1 MSKYSYFNRDIS
13 WLSFNFRVLQEA
25 MDSSLPI
32 YERIKFLAIYSN
44 NLEEFYQVRMS
55 YYREL
60 EKQQINLPDQ
70 VRNFNPAEVIRKI
83 NKMVSAQQIVFH
95 KVFEEQ
101 IIPELE
107 RNNIFLLDY
116 NAVITKDQEEYIRQ
130 VFYGDI
136 LTSIQPVLLVK
147 KKVRPFL
154 KTGHIYLTLE
164 LVSKEGIRGRLRSS
178 LRERYALVKIPTDH
192 GISRFIELPEDN
204 GRYYIMFLEDVV
216 MRHVDAI
223 FPGYTVKDW
232 YSIKLTRDADLE
244 YDDYEGEDLIDAI
257 EQLRSQRSLGK
268 ANRFQYDRRMPLN
281 LLHYLIDTF
290 HLSRDILVKGGS
302 THNFRDFFKFPNPLA
317 PDLEIEKL
325 PPLPIPDLDAE
336 KTPIAALINKR
347 DYMINLPYQ
356 SFEYFLRFLKEASRD
371 PDVTEIKAT
380 QYRVADQS
388 SVINTLIEAAENGK
402 KVTVFVELKARFDEV
417 ANLQYASEM
426 MKAGIKII
434 YSIPK
439 LKVHAKLALIIRS
452 KESKLKT
459 QVYLGTGNFNEKTAR
474 IYADHGLFT
483 SDKALVKEIK
493 HLFRHLEDQEHTYD
507 FEHILIPGFNLL
519 EEFNTM
525 IEKEISHARAG
536 KKGYILLKMNGLQ
549 DPYMVDLLYKAS
561 EAGVKIDLIIR
572 GVCILKP
579 YQPYSKNIRV
589 IRIID
594 RFLEHARVFVF
605 HNGGDTR
612 VFLGSADWMKRNLYR
627 RIECVYPIYNEEI
640 KQELL
645 DILDIQLRDNVKAC
659 EIDENMY
666 NIRIVNDKPLV
677 RSQMATYEYLKKKY
691 QGEE

>member
-25 MDSSLPI
+25 MDSSLPL

-55 YYREL
+55 YYREVI
-60 EKQQINLPDQ
+60 KQQKNFPEQARL
-70 VRNFNPAEVIRKI
+70 FNPSDVIRKI

-101 IIPELE
+101 IIPDLE

-116 NAVITKDQEEYIRQ
+116 NAVITPEQEEYIRQ
-130 VFYGDI
+130 VFYGNI
-136 LTSIQPVLLVK
+136 LTDIQPVLLVK

-164 LVSKEGIRGRLRSS
+164 LINKEPRRERLRSN
-178 LRERYALVKIPTDH
+178 LRERYALIKLPTDH
-192 GISRFIELPEDN
+192 DISRFIELPEDN
-204 GRYYIMFLEDVV
+204 GKFYIMFLEDVI

-223 FPGYTVKDW
+223 FPGYIVKDW

-244 YDDYEGEDLIDAI
+244 YDDYEGEDLIEAI
-257 EQLRSQRSLGK
+257 EQLGTQRSLGR
-268 ANRFQYDRRMPLN
+268 ANRFQYDRKMPLN

-290 HLSRDILVKGGS
+290 HLSRDVLVKGGS

-317 PDLEIEKL
+317 PALEIEKL
-325 PPLPIPDLDAE
+325 PPLPIPELDADQV
-336 KTPIAALINKR
+336 PIATLINKR
-347 DYMINLPYQ
+347 DYMINVPYQ
-356 SFEYFLRFLKEASRD
+356 SFEYFIRFLKEAARD

-388 SVINTLIEAAENGK
+388 TVINSLIEAAELGK
-402 KVTVFVELKARFDEV
+402 KVTVFVELKARFDEE
-417 ANLQYASEM
+417 ANLQYASDM
-426 MKAGIKII
+426 TKAGITII

-439 LKVHAKLALIIRS
+439 LKVHAKLALVIRS
-452 KESKLKT
+452 KESGLKS

-474 IYADHGLFT
+474 VYADHGLFT
-483 SDKALVKEIK
+483 SDKTLVREIK
-493 HLFRHLEDQEHTYD
+493 HLFRYLEDQEHEYK
-507 FEHILIPGFNLL
+507 FEHIMIPGFNLIASFEQL
-519 EEFNTM
+519 IATEIKNV
-525 IEKEISHARAG
+525 KEG

-549 DPYMVDLLYKAS
+549 DPYMVDQLYRAS

-579 YQPYSKNIRV
+579 FQSYSKNIRI

-605 HNGGDTR
+605 HNNGDPK
-612 VFLGSADWMKRNLYR
+612 VYLGSADWMKRNLHR
-627 RIECVYPIYNEEI
+627 RIECVFPLYNKVL

-645 DILDIQLRDNVKAC
+645 DILNIQLQDNVKAC

-666 NIRIVNDKPLV
+666 NIRIVNDNPPV
-677 RSQMATYEYLKKKY
+677 RSQLATYDYLRNKY
-691 QGEE
+691 CPE